1 MNLAILSF
9 KGGFYILAIGFLA
22 GIVSIVHECFLGGSM
37 KKRWKNENEA
47 ELLTEDQR
55 GQKKKYQSKNFSR
68 RVAPL
73 VAIDV
78 N

>member
-1 MNLAILSF
+1 
-9 KGGFYILAIGFLA
+9 
-22 GIVSIVHECFLGGSM
+22 M
-37 KKRWKNENEA
+37 KKRWKNEKEA

-55 GQKKKYQSKNFSR
+55 WQKKKCQSKNFSR

>member
-1 MNLAILSF
+1 
-9 KGGFYILAIGFLA
+9 
-22 GIVSIVHECFLGGSM
+22 M

-55 GQKKKYQSKNFSR
+55 GQKKKYQSKIFSR

-73 VAIDV
+73 VGIDV